1 MSELLLI
8 CSDRELS
15 ELSLGQ
21 RSPGELT
28 HALVLLSCLLE
39 S

>member
-1 MSELLLI
+1 MSKLLLF
-8 CSDRELS
+8 CSDRELP

-28 HALVLLSCLLE
+28 HVLVLNSCLSKL
-39 S
+39 